1 MGRRT
6 GPGVERRCVP
16 QRVGAVVALAGLL
29 WAAGCLGNR
38 RLEAASITVV
48 QGNGNTVFD
57 KSNTANEVDFDIIW
71 STNLPVQLEVQ
82 LDAGDTGPMQG
93 RRPLNRCSNKDFEQV
108 VFVPATAST
117 FHDETVRPGC
127 CFRSDKANR
136 LSQAKFSRNA

>member
-57 KSNTANEVDFDIIW
+57 KSNAANEVDFDIIW

-82 LDAGDTGPMQG
+82 LDAGDPGAAWYRRSG
-93 RRPLNRCSNKDFEQV
+93 RSRCRLASSPSADDCLNRGIEPGDPIEQRRD
-108 VFVPATAST
+108 PTAGASS
-117 FHDETVRPGC
+117 P
-127 CFRSDKANR
+127 
-136 LSQAKFSRNA
+136 